1 MPTSS
6 THLSLVNDYL
16 DSAIANIQMAADI
29 ARHQQNE
36 LHGLALREARVNG
49 LIDVVR
55 WETRLREALLT
66 LKDIR
71 HTPGVGI
78 ASGGIVSSSTRR
90 RNYSVDEQPSGGDE
104 LARPRVS
111 SLTPSDG
118 KGIPAFNELLK
129 ACGYQVHCTDRDSSI
144 GVEA

>member
-16 DSAIANIQMAADI
+16 DSAIANMQLAADI
-29 ARHQQNE
+29 ARHRQNE
-36 LHGLALREARVNG
+36 LHHIALGEARVNG

-71 HTPGVGI
+71 NTPGVGI
-78 ASGGIVSSSTRR
+78 ASGGTVLAIPGGRD
-90 RNYSVDEQPSGGDE
+90 NSVDEQPSGGDE
-104 LARPRVS
+104 LAGPRAS
-111 SLTPSDG
+111 SFTPSDG

-129 ACGYQVHCTDRDSSI
+129 ACGYQVHCTDWDSSI
-144 GVEA
+144 GVET